1 MRKSTVQKLRCT
13 NHFLVCVMDV
23 TVVGLMGLLGDL
35 ILSVRSPARAWHTVG
50 AR

>member
-1 MRKSTVQKLRCT
+1 
-13 NHFLVCVMDV
+13 MDV
-23 TVVGLMGLLGDL
+23 TVVGLVGLLGDL